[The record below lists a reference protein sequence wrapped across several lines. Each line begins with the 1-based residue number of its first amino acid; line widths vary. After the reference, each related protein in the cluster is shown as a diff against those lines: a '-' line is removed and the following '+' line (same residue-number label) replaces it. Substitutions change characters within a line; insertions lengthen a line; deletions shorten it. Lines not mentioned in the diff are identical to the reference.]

1 MRNFPI
7 KSSSPITCDN
17 VTFIENRN
25 IKTRI
30 SNLINNAWLQAAL
43 PLATV
48 IDVASQLDN

>member
-7 KSSSPITCDN
+7 NISNPKTCDN
-17 VTFIENRN
+17 VTFIENRS
-25 IKTRI
+25 IRTRI

-48 IDVASQLDN
+48 IDVASRLDN